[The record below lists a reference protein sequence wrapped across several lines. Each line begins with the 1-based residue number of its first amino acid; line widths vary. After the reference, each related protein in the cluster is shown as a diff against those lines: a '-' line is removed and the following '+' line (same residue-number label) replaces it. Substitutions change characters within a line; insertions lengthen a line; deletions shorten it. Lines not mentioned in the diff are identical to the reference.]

1 MKPIAVLAC
10 LFAAV
15 SALPV
20 QAQDKGA
27 RMYKCVDAAGKVYY
41 SDKINPDCSQGTELN
56 RQGVVIKKKDP
67 AKSGQPAKNEPA
79 KSEPTAAS
87 AKAAMEQERRD
98 RALMATYT
106 TEQEID
112 AARDR
117 SLTIPA
123 QGTKTIEMKL
133 EKANK
138 QLSELKSQADT
149 LATQKKPLPAHLL
162 EDVSASQKEI
172 AGLEADLAQRKSQ
185 SDAISARF
193 EADKRRFRELKGTGQ
208 ASQ

>member
-1 MKPIAVLAC
+1 MKPITVLAC
-10 LFAAV
+10 LLAAV
-15 SALPV
+15 CALPA

-41 SDKINPDCSQGTELN
+41 SDKINPDCGQGTELN
-56 RQGVVIKKKDP
+56 RQGVEMKKKDA
-67 AKSGQPAKNEPA
+67 AKPGQPA
-79 KSEPTAAS
+79 KSEPAATT

-117 SLTIPA
+117 SLAIPV
-123 QGTKTIEMKL
+123 QGTKAIETKL

-138 QLSELKSQADT
+138 HLSELKSQADT
-149 LATQKKPLPAHLL
+149 LASQKKPLPAHLL
-162 EDVSASQKEI
+162 EDVSTSQKEI
-172 AGLEADLAQRKSQ
+172 AGLEAELVKRKSQ
-185 SDAISARF
+185 SDAISAKF
-193 EADKRRFRELKGTGQ
+193 EADKKRFRELKGTGE